1 MCSTVLKCLAV
12 FSFVLSISVT
22 KAQSP
27 KNWDEKQLIESAE
40 LATIIN
46 TNNSIPII
54 ISVGPG
60 AVIPHSVNAGMANS
74 KEGIEKLKSVLQN
87 IAKTEK
93 IVLYCGCCPFEH
105 CPNVRPAIDLLKEWK
120 FTNYYLLNL
129 STNIKVDWIDK
140 GYPVKNK

>member
-1 MCSTVLKCLAV
+1 MFSTTLKCLAV
-12 FSFVLSISVT
+12 FSFVLSISVA

-27 KNWDEKQLIESAE
+27 KNWDDKQLIESAE

-46 TNNSIPII
+46 TNNSIPVI

-60 AVIPHSVNAGMANS
+60 AVIPHSINAGMANS
-74 KEGIEKLKSVLQN
+74 KEGIENLRSALKN
-87 IAKTEK
+87 ISLKEK

-105 CPNVRPAIDLLKEWK
+105 CPNVRPAIDLLKELK